1 MPDGDAKRTAR
12 EAIAGGPLPRL
23 LSALQ
28 RVLLS
33 NPNKG
38 GFFGG
43 DSLTV
48 GDLKVYNYIVSM

>member
-1 MPDGDAKRTAR
+1 
-12 EAIAGGPLPRL
+12 
-23 LSALQ
+23 
-28 RVLLS
+28 VLLS

-48 GDLKVYNYIVSM
+48 GDLKAYNFLIWM